1 MAPRFTAKEY
11 VAELCACAARYVIVT
26 VSVRLTY
33 LRMPQSVLA
42 LPPPSVI
49 ASSDAKQRLL
59 SNRIA
64 CGPSFGAATA
74 IDPNVAL

>member
-1 MAPRFTAKEY
+1 M
-11 VAELCACAARYVIVT
+11 
-26 VSVRLTY
+26 
-33 LRMPQSVLA
+33 RMPQSVLA